1 MLAAHT
7 IWATDE
13 TIADEVQNSAVNS
26 PAAFAGEPH
35 AAVTN
40 GTLITIAGKKRWL
53 WRTVDQEG

>member
-1 MLAAHT
+1 
-7 IWATDE
+7 
-13 TIADEVQNSAVNS
+13 VNS